1 MYVKNKFGKMFD
13 FDAVVMLMD
22 DEIREIVYASSA
34 PCSAQEFFDAYC
46 VGHKMKFGEPFE
58 LAKENPA
65 W

>member
-1 MYVKNKFGKMFD
+1 MYVKNKFGKVFD
-13 FDAVVMLMD
+13 FEAAVMLMD
-22 DEIREIVYASSA
+22 DEVREIVYAYLA
-34 PCSAQEFFDAYC
+34 ADSAQKFFDAYC